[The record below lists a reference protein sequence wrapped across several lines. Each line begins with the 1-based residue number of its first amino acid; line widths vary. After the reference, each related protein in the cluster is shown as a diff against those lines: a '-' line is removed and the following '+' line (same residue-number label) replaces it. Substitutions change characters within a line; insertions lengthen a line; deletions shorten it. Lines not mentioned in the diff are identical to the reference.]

1 VTVGLESNDAFS
13 AEDVEYH
20 EGLHLRETLLWLDA
34 PEPRELTF
42 ISSAS
47 IPGALRHTKI
57 VCTGQTAEL
66 LEALGSVHGRGR
78 RVHEPQTL
86 VTPYGRRFGIG
97 NLSLELFPSGF
108 ALGAASLLVERGGRR
123 LVYAGH
129 INTRQYA
136 LAERLEA
143 RRCDVLVLPCP
154 PGIAERLALPPEEEV
169 ERALLAFV
177 KDAFDEQRVPI
188 LLCPLLN
195 AAPRV
200 AHLLSSAGVALRL
213 HRTILA
219 ALRVHQ
225 RAQSSLDLSRM
236 RRYRGALDVVRRP
249 EVLLWPL
256 SLHRSP
262 AITRMSR
269 ARVAV
274 VSERAQDA
282 SFRDELG
289 VETGFAL
296 PGHADHASMIDYVRA
311 CQPESV
317 VVVGC
322 DETSLP
328 RDLEG
333 LGLQVRRVGPR
344 RQLGLFE
351 T

>member
-1 VTVGLESNDAFS
+1 MSDLEA
-13 AEDVEYH
+13 AGGALCAADVEYH
-20 EGLHLRETLLWLDA
+20 EGLHLRETLLWFDA
-34 PEPRELTF
+34 PEPRELSF
-42 ISSAS
+42 VSSAS

-57 VCTGQTAEL
+57 VCTAQTAEL

-78 RVHEPQTL
+78 RAHEPQTL
-86 VTPYGRRFGIG
+86 VTPYGRRFSIG
-97 NLSLELFPSGF
+97 TLSLELFPSGF
-108 ALGAASLLVERGGRR
+108 ALGAASLLVERAGRR

-129 INTRQYA
+129 INTRQHP

-154 PGIAERLALPPEEEV
+154 PGAPDRLALPPEEEV

-177 KDAFDEQRVPI
+177 KDAFDEQRVPV
-188 LLCPLLN
+188 LFCSLLN

-213 HRTILA
+213 HRTIFA

-225 RAQSSLDLSRM
+225 RAPVGLDLSRM
-236 RRYRGALDVVRRP
+236 RRYRGALDVARRP

-256 SLHRSP
+256 SLHRSS

-269 ARVAV
+269 ARLGV

-282 SFRDELG
+282 DFRAELG
-289 VETGFAL
+289 VEAGFAL
-296 PGHADHASMIDYVRA
+296 PGHADHGSMIDYVRA

-317 VVVGC
+317 VLAGC
-322 DETSLP
+322 DQTSLP

-333 LGLQVRRVGPR
+333 LGLEVRRVGPR
-344 RQLGLFE
+344 LQLGLFE
-351 T
+351 R